1 MTNKRI
7 VSKVDDDLDIAE
19 LFYESLHGSLISLV
33 FGLDIS
39 FGETYGTVDD
49 IAMADRDFSSGTYF
63 SGTDECYGPY
73 NNDVGKC
80 HIFYG
85 NYSFAQYSK
94 ITRYCINHAEKI
106 QMGKNLVKDLV
117 DSGLIP
123 YLFNNNTCKDV
134 SNEENNNADFLNPV
148 YPQ

>member
-1 MTNKRI
+1 M
-7 VSKVDDDLDIAE
+7 E
-19 LFYESLHGSLISLV
+19 LWMILQWPIEILAG
-33 FGLDIS
+33 
-39 FGETYGTVDD
+39 GTC
-49 IAMADRDFSSGTYF
+49 I

-80 HIFYG
+80 HILYG
-85 NYSFAQYSK
+85 NYSFAQYSI

-106 QMGKNLVKDLV
+106 QMGKNLVQDLV

-123 YLFNNNTCKDV
+123 YRFNNNTCTDV
-134 SNEENNNADFLNPV
+134 SNEENNNGDFLNLV

>member
-1 MTNKRI
+1 LTNKRI
-7 VSKVDDDLDIAE
+7 VSIVDDDLDIAE

-49 IAMADRDFSSGTYF
+49 IAMADRDFSRGTYF

-85 NYSFAQYSK
+85 NYSFAQYSI
-94 ITRYCINHAEKI
+94 ITQYCINHAEKI

-117 DSGLIP
+117 DSSLIP
-123 YLFNNNTCKDV
+123 YRFNNNTCTDV
-134 SNEENNNADFLNPV
+134 SNEENNNGDFLNLV
-148 YPQ
+148 CPQ